1 MLRAFN
7 NWFNTKHQV
16 GEFDGVKF
24 ASASDT
30 EGFASLMSNALER
43 IKTADALRYSR
54 VLRNVEWIIDVAHPN
69 GANHGLYVWKLRRF
83 QFDFDFERDDE
94 SLDNLTSYVALCLVH
109 ESTFGVLCSRGILKK
124 TLRDKKMAICI
135 REEQRFL
142 RNLGRK
148 FPGVVSLFTRSS
160 PAPPSGNAL
169 LASQAKRIIERTGG

>member
-83 QFDFDFERDDE
+83 QFDFDFEGDDE

-109 ESTFGVLCSRGILKK
+109 ESTFGVLCSRGALSNKSEALCVLAASEGLEPQEGAYHVEK
-124 TLRDKKMAICI
+124 DPSKNWLSSH
-135 REEQRFL
+135 QL
-142 RNLGRK
+142 
-148 FPGVVSLFTRSS
+148 VSVQQV
-160 PAPPSGNAL
+160 AC
-169 LASQAKRIIERTGG
+169 